1 MKTLLFLICGVAL
14 KISSLAA
21 MIIFMLD
28 AHQMHWQLLNLI
40 NFCPQRLNN
49 SYSGCAVSWVFLS
62 VVIIDV
68 AL

>member
-1 MKTLLFLICGVAL
+1 MCRVAL
-14 KISSLAA
+14 KIGSLAT
-21 MIIFMLD
+21 MIILMMYP
-28 AHQMHWQLLNLI
+28 HQMHWQLLNLI

-62 VVIIDV
+62 VVVIDV